1 MKNKTINEPIK
12 IQEILKTDEELE
24 EFASWAKK
32 VKKEIEKNKDK
43 HNTYLT
49 EEFVKNS
56 LEPSWKKVSK
66 VNRQKFKTWSVK
78 AYFYRS

>member
-66 VNRQKFKTWSVK
+66 V
-78 AYFYRS
+78 